1 MCGLAGFTGFK
12 ALSREPEG
20 VARDMAD
27 AIRHRGPDDA
37 GTWIDREAEIALAHR
52 RLSIVDLSPAGHQ
65 PMASASGRQ
74 VLVFNGEIY
83 NHRDVRALLEQE
95 GRAPRWRGTSDTEVL
110 IEAADAWGLRPALE
124 RSAGMFALALFDR
137 TARRLQLARDRLGE
151 KPLYYGRVGGSFV
164 FASELK
170 ALTRHSAWIGELD
183 RDAVAMFMETGNV
196 PAPHAIYRG
205 IKKLPPGTLLT
216 LDLASGTETL
226 ETYWDVRSVAT
237 AGLENPF
244 TGTPDEA
251 VDRTEALLKAAIAGQ
266 MVADVPLGA
275 FLSGGVDSST
285 VVALMQSQSTRPVRT
300 FSIGFHVAGYD
311 EAQHAKAVA
320 RHLGTEHT
328 ELYVSERDALKV
340 IPRLPDI
347 YCEPFA
353 DVSQIPTFLL
363 AKLARAHVTVSLSG
377 DGGDELFG
385 GYSRHAFARRYW
397 PVLQRLPRTARRGLA
412 SAVTG
417 ISPATW
423 DKATA
428 TAFALLPRSK
438 RPLRFGEQLH
448 KAASI
453 AGTDDDERLYHA
465 LTTRWPV
472 GERPVP
478 FARDV
483 QRGTPLGS
491 ADTVRNMMFQDL
503 TGYLP
508 DDVLAKVDRAAMAV
522 SLETRVPMLDHRL
535 VAFSWSLPDGILSRS
550 GQSKWPLRHLLSKYV
565 PRALIERPK
574 SGFAVPIGSW
584 LRGELRD
591 WAEALL
597 APARLERDGLLDAGL
612 VRRLWDDHLSGR
624 KNAQYALWNAL
635 MLNAWLDTAGAPAPP
650 RAALDSSSV
659 ASRAA
664 SS

>member
-12 ALSREPEG
+12 ALSREPES

-27 AIRHRGPDDA
+27 AIRHRGPDDE
-37 GTWIDREAEIALAHR
+37 GTWIDRDAEVALAHR
-52 RLSIVDLSPAGHQ
+52 RLSIVDLSPTGHQ
-65 PMASASGRQ
+65 PMTSASGRH

-83 NHRDVRALLEQE
+83 NHHEIRALLAQE
-95 GRAPRWRGTSDTEVL
+95 GRAPAWRGTSDTEVL
-110 IEAADAWGLRPALE
+110 IEAAAAWGLSQALE
-124 RSAGMFALALFDR
+124 RSAGMFALALYDR
-137 TARRLQLARDRLGE
+137 AARRLQLARDRLGE

-170 ALTRHSAWIGELD
+170 ALTRHPAWVGEID

-196 PAPHAIYRG
+196 PAPHSIYRC
-205 IKKLPPGTLLT
+205 IRKLRPGTILT
-216 LDLASGTETL
+216 VDLATGAETV
-226 ETYWDVRSVAT
+226 ETYWDAHSVAS
-237 AGLENPF
+237 AGLAHPF
-244 TGTPDEA
+244 TGTAEEA
-251 VDRTEALLKAAIAGQ
+251 VDRTEVLLKAAIAGQ

-275 FLSGGVDSST
+275 FLSGGIDSSA
-285 VVALMQSQSTRPVRT
+285 VVALMQAQSARPVRT
-300 FSIGFHVAGYD
+300 FSIGFHVADYD

-328 ELYVSERDALKV
+328 ELYVSEDDALDV
-340 IPRLPDI
+340 IPRLPHI

-353 DVSQIPTFLL
+353 DASQIPTYLL
-363 AKLARAHVTVSLSG
+363 SKLARAHVTVSLSG

-397 PVLQRLPRTARRGLA
+397 PLLQRLPRAARRSLA
-412 SAVTG
+412 SG
-417 ISPATW
+417 MGGLSPATW

-428 TAFALLPRSK
+428 LLFALLPKSK
-438 RPLRFGEQLH
+438 RPPRFGEQLH

-453 AGTDDDERLYHA
+453 AGSADDAALYRA

-472 GERPVP
+472 GEQPVP
-478 FARDV
+478 NARTV
-483 QRGTPLGS
+483 VRGAPLGS

-535 VAFSWSLPDGILSRS
+535 VAFSWSLPDDLLSRG

-574 SGFAVPIGSW
+574 SGFAVPIGAW
-584 LRGELRD
+584 LRGRLRD
-591 WAEALL
+591 WAEDLL
-597 APARLERDGLLDAGL
+597 APSRLAHDGLLDANL
-612 VRRLWDDHLSGR
+612 VRRLWEDHLAGR

-635 MLNAWLDTAGAPAPP
+635 MLNAWLDTAGAAHSP
-650 RAALDSSSV
+650 RAVPDHSSV
-659 ASRAA
+659 A
-664 SS
+664 